1 MNQKLIQLDSNQR
14 QPRSQLLNRLIVML
28 VVEGVFEQIVLYGQ
42 EMSSEYINLSLPEFY
57 PHSNFTLVQTA
68 LLLYP
73 GQNFTQASQSE
84 MLLPYNKL
92 LEMHIIFLVLLELV
106 LGNAILDCQ
115 DSKGLS
121 LLDFLSLYQGYTI
134 SIYYQYQYF
143 FVIEP
148 KYGN

>member
-14 QPRSQLLNRLIVML
+14 QPRSQLLNRSIVMQ

-73 GQNFTQASQSE
+73 GQNFTQAS
-84 MLLPYNKL
+84 
-92 LEMHIIFLVLLELV
+92 
-106 LGNAILDCQ
+106 
-115 DSKGLS
+115 
-121 LLDFLSLYQGYTI
+121 
-134 SIYYQYQYF
+134 
-143 FVIEP
+143 
-148 KYGN
+148 